1 MKSEFETKLK
11 KAEIVRTNI
20 KSFKDKRFGN
30 LENQN
35 EEFDFEGDS
44 DLDNFDE
51 NGDILN
57 DGMSIDEDPNFK
69 NKEKLKNEKEEENYE
84 SGTESDEVSLD

>member
-11 KAEIVRTNI
+11 KAKIVRTNI